1 LALAKTFL
9 KLSEGIERLISFTC
23 SCLEEEMRNYSNG
36 RFNSD
41 EIVEAID
48 KHRREHGD
56 CYFENNEI
64 KDSTTLSAKAQ
75 SFREKKLGW
84 PMSPNSFRRVTSVKI
99 KK

>member
-1 LALAKTFL
+1 M
-9 KLSEGIERLISFTC
+9 RL
-23 SCLEEEMRNYSNG
+23 YSNS

-56 CYFENNEI
+56 CFFENSEI
-64 KDSTTLSAKAQ
+64 TNSTTLSAKAQ

-84 PMSPNSFRRVTSVKI
+84 PGSPNSFRRVASAKVK
-99 KK
+99 K